1 MNEYILSIDQGTTS
15 TKVVLY
21 DSESNEK
28 IKITKPFKT
37 ITPKRNWV
45 EHNPQ
50 DIFLSIVDG
59 IKDVINNSDI
69 SPKEIIAVAI
79 DNQGETIIPFNKTT
93 LSPMYNAVVWQD
105 NRTAE
110 ELNNYNNPEN

>member
-21 DSESNEK
+21 DLDSNEI

-59 IKDVINNSDI
+59 IKDVITNSDI

-79 DNQGETIIPFNKTT
+79 DNQGRQLFRLIKQLWIQCIMLLYGRITGRQRN
-93 LSPMYNAVVWQD
+93 
-105 NRTAE
+105 
-110 ELNNYNNPEN
+110 